1 MEKTAVTDN
10 NAALINNAQA
20 DKVHDD
26 KKELLS
32 PSPTTMTS
40 SSSEGP
46 FDQGDAKGFNF
57 QGYQDHLSRTQASPH
72 HRYLPPIETLTGKD
86 DSIYNLNEG
95 VRLAVVFNHCFY
107 KDDRMDPRSGTD
119 HDVSALRETF
129 QDNLDFEL
137 EVHENPTVDAIF
149 STLIKVQERQDLS
162 CLALFILT
170 HGEEDGL
177 LHAYDSSY
185 RLNKTIIPEL
195 LPDRCPHLAGRP
207 KLIFIQACQG
217 DNTDAGIRLV
227 SKAKAGRMRHT
238 SADSAKGGQHLPYCI
253 PNYCDMLIFA
263 AAYTGQYSFRSARSG
278 SWFIQAL
285 CRQINEAQPD
295 EDLVSVLTKVSRY
308 VALYKESNIP
318 TRPEL
323 HRKKQVPLK
332 QDTLIRKIY
341 LKGKIN
347 PAVKSTVDSAH
358 PTSRKD
364 NCLCM

>member
-1 MEKTAVTDN
+1 MEETVTDS
-10 NAALINNAQA
+10 NAEQINGNG
-20 DKVHDD
+20 DKVQD
-26 KKELLS
+26 LS
-32 PSPTTMTS
+32 PSSLSSAPPPS
-40 SSSEGP
+40 SSSEEGP

-57 QGYQDHLSRTQASPH
+57 QSYQAHLNRGSSA

-86 DSIYNLNEG
+86 DSTYNLSEG
-95 VRLAVVFNHCFY
+95 VRLAIIFNHSLY
-107 KDDRMDPRSGTD
+107 KNDRMDARSGTE
-119 HDVSALRETF
+119 HDVSAIRETF
-129 QDNLDFEL
+129 ETNLAFEL
-137 EVHENPTVDAIF
+137 DVHENPSVDQIVT
-149 STLIKVQERQDLS
+149 TLFKVQERQDLS

-195 LPDRCPHLAGRP
+195 LPDKCPHLAGRP
-207 KLIFIQACQG
+207 KLVFIQACQG
-217 DNTDAGIRLV
+217 DSTDDGIRLINHP
-227 SKAKAGRMRHT
+227 KPRIRHT

-263 AAYTGQYSFRSARSG
+263 AAYTGQYSYRSAQSG

-285 CRQINEAQPD
+285 CRQIKESQPN

-318 TRPEL
+318 SRPHL
-323 HRKKQVPLK
+323 HQKKQVPLK

-341 LKGKIN
+341 LKKPGNAIA
-347 PAVKSTVDSAH
+347 AVKTTVDSAQ
-358 PTSRKD
+358 PTMRKD
-364 NCLCM
+364 NNCLCM